1 MWKRLTASLVTGVIL
16 ILSTCSWAMAVDIH
30 KLSPNVPSAMQ
41 VVPYGSKPP
50 KGDNGTHFLSQGAYY
65 YSVVEV
71 GAQVYTDRW
80 LTGASQI
87 EVSINGFKRVD
98 GSALQVYDNVT
109 VTVFDE
115 DGKEIDSVWFDC
127 YENPRGG
134 VVTLDTPGSTAEFYV
149 RFTVKHTDCKFSFN
163 GSITK
168 V

>member
-1 MWKRLTASLVTGVIL
+1 MVSYKLIIYLLNLTLFFSNRIIGV
-16 ILSTCSWAMAVDIH
+16 
-30 KLSPNVPSAMQ
+30 
-41 VVPYGSKPP
+41 
-50 KGDNGTHFLSQGAYY
+50 
-65 YSVVEV
+65 
-71 GAQVYTDRW
+71 
-80 LTGASQI
+80 
-87 EVSINGFKRVD
+87 KRVD